1 MTAFLH
7 ILPEDGLGGAEI
19 AARAA
24 ATAAPERITIAV
36 LAGPPAAPHAENV
49 IALGGRH
56 PFSPLAAW
64 RAGRLA
70 RGYEVAVFSLW
81 KSALAMLA
89 TALLSPGTRR
99 VLFLHSD
106 RRVHLP
112 DTLATWLG
120 GLLAHEVW
128 ADCQRSLDGVAG
140 LTRALT
146 PTRVISFRLGRMAP
160 TRRTTPRPRFIF
172 WGRLNALKRIERAID
187 LFARLA
193 RDRPEAR
200 FLLIGPDA
208 GSEAALRAQV
218 ASLGLDDRITFA
230 GVRSLDEIAALSADY
245 DIFLQ
250 LSEQEGAAMS
260 LIEAMQLGLVPV
272 VTPVGEMD
280 AYVRPMETGVIY
292 RSPEQAAADVAR
304 ILDDPALFA
313 RISAAAVDHWA
324 GGRLYQDDVAA
335 AAEALAATAQAGR
348 KR

>member
-19 AARAA
+19 AARASA
-24 ATAAPERITIAV
+24 LAYPDKVSVAV
-36 LAGPPAAPHAENV
+36 LAGPPAVAGLENL
-49 IALGGRH
+49 IALGARH
-56 PFSPLAAW
+56 PFSLLAAW

-89 TALLSPGTRR
+89 CALLAPRTRR

-120 GLLAHEVW
+120 CRLADEIW
-128 ADCQRSLDGVAG
+128 ADCQRSLDGVATLKRSG
-140 LTRALT
+140 T
-146 PTRVISFRLGRMAP
+146 PGRIISFVLGRMAP
-160 TRRTTPRPRFIF
+160 TLRRTPRPRFIY
-172 WGRLNALKRIERAID
+172 WGRLNGLKRIERAID

-193 RDRPEAR
+193 ERRPEAQ

-218 ASLGLDDRITFA
+218 AQLGLEDSITFA
-230 GVRSLDEIAALSADY
+230 GARPLEEIAALSSNY

-272 VTPVGEMD
+272 VTPVGEMGV
-280 AYVRPMETGVIY
+280 YVKPMRTGVIY
-292 RSPEQAAADVAR
+292 ETPEQALAEVER

-313 RISAAAVDHWA
+313 RISAAVVDHWA
-324 GGRLYQDDVAA
+324 GRRLYQEEVTA
-335 AAEALAATAQAGR
+335 AAEALGQ